1 MTLSLLGAHTRGWRA
16 VALALLGCA
25 ATASG
30 ATVRA
35 GAGRVDITPS
45 GPIWMSGYATR
56 NHPSESV
63 GQHLWARALAIDT
76 GSRGRLVIVST
87 DLIGL
92 PFEVSDQVAAR
103 ARQQFGIERSHLWLN
118 SSHTHTGPVIWPN
131 LASMFVLPP
140 GEEQKLKDYAALLVD
155 NLVAAIGKA
164 VAELAPA
171 EVSFAFGQ
179 AGFAMNRREATPTG
193 VKIGV
198 NRQGPGDH
206 EVPVLKV
213 AGQDGK
219 VRAILFAYACHNTT
233 LTGEFYQITGDY
245 AGFAEAELESS
256 YPGSTALFVELCG
269 GDQNPYPRST
279 LELAVQHGHE
289 MAAEVGRV
297 MKGKMQPLLGRLRTA
312 YQIAS
317 LPFAPQER
325 ATYEADLQN
334 PKASPAAK
342 QRAQRM
348 LQAIDSGHPVRE
360 TPYPVQAIRFGS
372 ALTVLALAGE
382 VVVDYDLRAKREYQR
397 EHQPEHQRGH
407 QREHQRDHAG
417 EPLIV
422 AGYSNA
428 VMSYIPSER
437 VLREGGYEAVDSMV
451 YYGQPGPFAPGVEER
466 VFSAVHA
473 VMKQVGR

>member
-1 MTLSLLGAHTRGWRA
+1 MKTF
-16 VALALLGCA
+16 LAPMICTVMVLIA
-25 ATASG
+25 ATASAAG
-30 ATVRA
+30 LRA
-35 GAGRVDITPS
+35 GVGRVDITPS
-45 GPIWMSGYATR
+45 GPIWMSGYASRT
-56 NHPSESV
+56 HPSESV
-63 GQHLWARALAIDT
+63 LQHLWARALAIDT
-76 GSRGRLVIVST
+76 GSGGSLVIVST

-92 PFEVSDQVAAR
+92 PFEVADQVAAR
-103 ARQQFGIERSHLWLN
+103 AGRQFGLERSHLLLN

-131 LASMFVLPP
+131 LASMFTLPP
-140 GEEQKLKDYAALLVD
+140 GEEQKLKDYAPHLVD
-155 NLVAAIGKA
+155 GLVAVIGQA
-164 VAELAPA
+164 VADLAPA
-171 EVSFAFGQ
+171 EVSFGFGQ

-198 NRQGPGDH
+198 NREGPGDH

-213 AGQDGK
+213 AGRDGK
-219 VRAILFAYACHNTT
+219 IRAILFAYACHNTT
-233 LTGEFYQITGDY
+233 LTGEFYRISGDY
-245 AGFAEAELESS
+245 AGFAAAELESS
-256 YPGSTALFVELCG
+256 YPGSTALFVQLCG

-279 LELAVQHGHE
+279 LQLAGQHGHE

-297 MKGKMQPLLGRLRTA
+297 INGAMQPLRGRLRTA
-312 YQIAS
+312 YQMTS

-360 TPYPVQAIRFGS
+360 TPYPVQAIRFGNV
-372 ALTVLALAGE
+372 LTLLALGGE
-382 VVVDYDLRAKREYQR
+382 VVVDYDLRAKREYT
-397 EHQPEHQRGH
+397 
-407 QREHQRDHAG
+407 G

-437 VLREGGYEAVDSMV
+437 VLREGGYEAADSMV
-451 YYGQPGPFAPGVEER
+451 YYGQPGPFAPGVEGR
-466 VFSAVHA
+466 VFDAVHA
-473 VMKQVGR
+473 VMKKVGR